1 MPSPPLSRDVFPQGL
16 PDEYAF
22 VTTFR
27 FRKSSRKEDW
37 YLWQVI
43 DPHGIPQVRAAR
55 PVGRLLRGPPAGRIL
70 PTGMA
75 PPAAFSPGPLSR
87 ASESGGLGF
96 GGPGDPQGVSP
107 SRQVQLLLPP
117 GRAPGPLVGTK
128 TSFWGAL
135 CLSRG
140 PAHGPRPLSSLSDT
154 APWGGGGRWPRAGET
169 WVQSSRL
176 PLSRCAPRGRSASE
190 SWCSQL

>member
-55 PVGRLLRGPPAGRIL
+55 PVGRLLRGPP
-70 PTGMA
+70 
-75 PPAAFSPGPLSR
+75 PAAFSPGPLSR

-128 TSFWGAL
+128 TSFWGVL

-154 APWGGGGRWPRAGET
+154 APWGCGGRWPRAGET

-176 PLSRCAPRGRSASE
+176 PLSRCGPRGRSASE